1 MPVEPFSTAQT
12 IALDVPLA
20 EMLALCRGN
29 RSSRSFARRRRELCA
44 GDWKGLQV
52 VANGS
57 VVDRI
62 VKVARLGPHAT
73 NLAGDLLIDIVGAAV
88 ELAHVVAI
96 HDVDDG
102 VFARADG
109 EMTGVATSI
118 HEVRQ
123 EQRAAGAKVGVGVG
137 FGDGIRGREIVEQGD
152 RHSGRQPYVAL
163 PTVALR

>member
-96 HDVDDG
+96 HDV
-102 VFARADG
+102 
-109 EMTGVATSI
+109 
-118 HEVRQ
+118 RQ